1 MAEALARRM
10 QGPSGMTDRIPD
22 ERAGRGGMT
31 GATGDLTSDNPDED
45 FVPAETREL
54 SDPAVARQL
63 TAAAHRRAESHRTEH
78 AEPGQLLE
86 RGDQTAPND
95 RDGGYGS
102 AKGLG
107 ADDPA
112 YRMEEHVA
120 PAQPAP
126 RPPLDETVL
135 GGDERRDPEDEHL

>member
-1 MAEALARRM
+1 MDNRV
-10 QGPSGMTDRIPD
+10 PD
-22 ERAGRGGMT
+22 EHADRGGLT
-31 GATGDLTSDNPDED
+31 GATGSLTSDNADEE

-54 SDPAVARQL
+54 TDPTAARQL
-63 TAAAHRRAESHRTEH
+63 TAGAHRRAEGRR
-78 AEPGQLLE
+78 ADDAGPGQLLE

-112 YRMEEHVA
+112 YRLEEHAA
-120 PAQPAP
+120 PANAPAP
-126 RPPLDETVL
+126 PRRRARKGDTVL
-135 GGDERRDPEDEHL
+135 GGDEQRDPEAEHL

>member
-1 MAEALARRM
+1 M
-10 QGPSGMTDRIPD
+10 GKRIPD
-22 ERAGRGGMT
+22 ERADRGGLT
-31 GATGDLTSDNPDED
+31 GATGNLTSDNADEE
-45 FVPAETREL
+45 FIPAETREL
-54 SDPAVARQL
+54 TDPSAARQL
-63 TAAAHRRAESHRTEH
+63 TAGTHRRAEQRRTED

-112 YRMEEHVA
+112 YRLEEHAA
-120 PAQPAP
+120 PARP
-126 RPPLDETVL
+126 RPRRPHGDTVL
-135 GGDERRDPEDEHL
+135 GGDEQRDPEAEHL